1 MATSVSVLLV
11 AEPRKIKLKK
21 ILSKKPA
28 VKVLPIE
35 APHMEAPQMLPVED
49 QKPEKSIWMY
59 MRRVPKE
66 KPAPI
71 VWEGIEDISDD
82 ENDTPQA
89 AGKRLSTL
97 KATRDLIRRRYYK
110 ERLEEFQSAG
120 LFLNWGPVK
129 PLKTHSNY
137 DYEVQSTYAYPIKR
151 HM

>member
-1 MATSVSVLLV
+1 MATSVSVV
-11 AEPRKIKLKK
+11 AEPKKIKLKK
-21 ILSKKPA
+21 ILSKKPV

-35 APHMEAPQMLPVED
+35 APQMVPVEA
-49 QKPEKSIWMY
+49 QKQEKSIWMY

-89 AGKRLSTL
+89 AGKRLSTM
-97 KATRDLIRRRYYK
+97 KATRDLIQRRYYK
-110 ERLEEFQSAG
+110 ERLEEFQDAG
-120 LFLNWGPVK
+120 LFLNWGPVR

-151 HM
+151 DM